1 MNFLGIIPSRFASS
15 RFPGKPLAVIGG
27 KTMIQWVYE
36 RSSMVLDAVYVATDD
51 ERIRN
56 EVISFG
62 GRVVMTSEHHKS
74 GTDRCNEALELISK
88 ESNIKWDVVINIQG
102 DEPFI
107 KPEQIELLQ
116 KCFDDEETDIATLIK
131 PVEDAREIFDEN
143 KPKVITDARGFAIMF
158 SRSPIPFIRG
168 AEKEKWI
175 KKFTFHR
182 HIGIY
187 AYRTEV
193 LKKISTMEPSAL
205 EIAESLEQLRWLEN
219 GLRIKVQVTPFGPL
233 GIDTPEDLDVAR
245 RFFEQ
250 QNT

>member
-27 KTMIQWVYE
+27 KTMIRWVYE
-36 RSSMVLDAVYVATDD
+36 RSSEVLDTVYVATDD
-51 ERIRN
+51 ERIFK
-56 EVISFG
+56 EVVSFG
-62 GRVVMTSEHHKS
+62 GKVVMTSSKHKS
-74 GTDRCNEALELISK
+74 GTDRCNEALELISN
-88 ESNIKWDVVINIQG
+88 ESKIKWEVVINIQG

-107 KPEQIELLQ
+107 KPDQIKLLQ
-116 KCFDDEETDIATLIK
+116 KCFDDQETDIATLIK
-131 PVEDAREIFDEN
+131 PVEDIREIFDEN
-143 KPKVITDARGFAIMF
+143 KPKVITDTRGFAIMF
-158 SRSPIPFIRG
+158 SRSPLPFIRG
-168 AEKEKWI
+168 EEKVDWI

-193 LKKISTMEPSAL
+193 LKKISVMKPSSL

-219 GLRIKVQVTPFGPL
+219 GLRIKVQVTQFGQP
-233 GIDTPEDLDVAR
+233 GIDTPEDLEIAR

-250 QNT
+250 ENN